1 MRKKYNRDFFFYNNL
16 SVTVQNNISDMIEK
30 NNLKNYLKTELVT
43 RIIIILYTHTGLE
56 CNAIVFLRTMENVF
70 ASN

>member
-30 NNLKNYLKTELVT
+30 K
-43 RIIIILYTHTGLE
+43 
-56 CNAIVFLRTMENVF
+56 
-70 ASN
+70 